1 MNYSIDTIV
10 ADEIVTQLAAITAT
24 SEDGEH
30 LLVVEPAALVLLNLE
45 KPTVV
50 SLNDA
55 AAFLIVGGWSS
66 SHSCSE
72 HKDCVRPEHVAD
84 PPAPAEVEVEAT
96 VTPLR
101 EDEEDALVRAASRPT
116 LASLYK
122 NARSKGLV
130 PASPASG
137 ASGYF

>member
-1 MNYSIDTIV
+1 MSYSIEGIV
-10 ADEIVTQLAAITAT
+10 ADSIAAQLAEVTAT

-30 LLVVEPAALVLLNLE
+30 LLLMEPDVRILLSDMHGGAGHPRE
-45 KPTVV
+45 
-50 SLNDA
+50 A
-55 AAFLIVGGWSS
+55 AAYLSVGQWGAD
-66 SHSCSE
+66 HPCSG
-72 HKDCVRPEHVAD
+72 HLDCVLWSHIAD
-84 PPAPAEVEVEAT
+84 SPMSDPHATVEALT
-96 VTPLR
+96 EE
-101 EDEEDALVRAASRPT
+101 EDEDALVRAASRPT